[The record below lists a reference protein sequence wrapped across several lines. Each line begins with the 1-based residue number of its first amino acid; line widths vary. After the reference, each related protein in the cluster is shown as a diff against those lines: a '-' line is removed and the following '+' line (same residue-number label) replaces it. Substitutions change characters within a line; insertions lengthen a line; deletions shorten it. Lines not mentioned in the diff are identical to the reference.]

1 MERTRDNN
9 NNNKIKGYNLSN
21 IQKSCPKES
30 RPLHSKSDK
39 IQLAQ

>member
-1 MERTRDNN
+1 MERTRDN

-30 RPLHSKSDK
+30 RPLHSNPYK